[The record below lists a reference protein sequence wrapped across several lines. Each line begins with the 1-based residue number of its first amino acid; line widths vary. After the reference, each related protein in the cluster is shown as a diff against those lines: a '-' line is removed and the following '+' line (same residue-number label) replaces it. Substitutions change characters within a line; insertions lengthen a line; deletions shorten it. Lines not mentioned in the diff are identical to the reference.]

1 MNDNDIADLRAV
13 SLDGLLIA
21 ARRRRKH
28 RRTMA
33 VCGVAVAL
41 ATVAIVL
48 DLGRHRDHR
57 SAISGVTVGLTPH
70 PDQKPAYVVRTTSGS
85 LVRIS
90 SNAKASSVRVKTSP
104 LADVPRI
111 DTSTLADFFPGRGI
125 AVIHNDTEPAR
136 AVFF

>member
-1 MNDNDIADLRAV
+1 MNDNDIADLRTV

-41 ATVAIVL
+41 ATLAIVL
-48 DLGRHRDHR
+48 DLARHRDHK
-57 SAISGVTVGLTPH
+57 STMPQVAVAPTPH
-70 PDQKPAYVVRTTSGS
+70 VDPKLPYIVRTTSGS
-85 LVRIS
+85 LVRFS
-90 SNAKASSVRVKTSP
+90 STAKASSVRVKTSST
-104 LADVPRI
+104 AGVPRI

-125 AVIHNDTEPAR
+125 AVIHHDAEPAR